1 MTQQQIEKVINQI
14 AQFLEH
20 KAQQGAKTFNFQ
32 VNINN
37 GGLTAISAKECYT
50 PKKLDKS
57 NRLRY
62 KLNNN

>member
-20 KAQQGAKTFNFQ
+20 KTQQGAKTFNFQ
-32 VNINN
+32 VNIAN
-37 GGLTAISAKECYT
+37 GGLTAINAKECYT
-50 PKKLDKS
+50 PKNLDKNS
-57 NRLRY
+57 ILRY